1 MSPTDGSISDDNSGK
16 LYISICKLYHMLCH
30 SELGGGIIGGVVSA
44 ALATILVIVLLSA
57 LIAIKCYNSRN
68 Q

>member
-1 MSPTDGSISDDNSGK
+1 MQK
-16 LYISICKLYHMLCH
+16 FHMLCH

-44 ALATILVIVLLSA
+44 VLAAILVIVLLSA
-57 LIAIKCYNSRN
+57 LIAIKCYKSRN